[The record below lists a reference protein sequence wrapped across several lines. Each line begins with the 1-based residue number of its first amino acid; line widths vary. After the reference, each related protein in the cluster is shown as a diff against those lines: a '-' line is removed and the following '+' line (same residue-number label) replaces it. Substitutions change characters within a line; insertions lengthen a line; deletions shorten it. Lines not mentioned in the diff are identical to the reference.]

1 MNERTPRWMRERDAC
16 GIGFVAN
23 VEGRPSRDIVETAI
37 RSLCRVTHRGAVAAD
52 ARTGDGA
59 GLLLPIPDR
68 FFTREAN
75 DLGVNGSH
83 EGRLGIVVVFDF
95 EHASP
100 HEIRRI
106 VGTACR
112 MEGID
117 VLGWRD
123 VPVYPQALGDRARRL
138 MPRIMH
144 GFLARHDD
152 MPKPEAEHRA
162 FRARKRAE
170 RTIRSEGRRL
180 YFPSFSFMTINYK
193 ALVAADQLGEFYPD
207 LSHPEFE
214 APFAVFHQRYST
226 NTEPTWERAQ
236 PFRML
241 CHNGEINTIAGNVNR
256 MRSREGRLGKRSL
269 LDEDVLR
276 PIIDDAGSDSAM
288 LDNAVELMV
297 GEGEE
302 PGPGRDI
309 RHALSMLVPAA
320 WEGDLRLTEEVRDYY
335 RWHASLMEPWDGP
348 AGLIFTDGIRVG
360 AALDRNGLR
369 PLRYV
374 VCEDGTVACASEAG
388 AVYTRGRGVTR
399 RGKLG
404 PGQMICVD
412 PENGG
417 LELDPVRRI
426 ARERPYG
433 AWLAEERLT
442 QTLGEPKAEDVD
454 ELLERQILH
463 GYTREEL
470 TLVMRPSAVNGKEP
484 TFSMGDDTPLPPFSE
499 HRRPLFSFFKQR
511 FAQVTNPAID
521 HLRERFVMSLR
532 TLLGPRDPLLWER
545 PEGAALLEYDSFFL
559 FRPPG
564 GVVLDATWPVED
576 GPGGLR
582 RAVEH
587 LAEVAVNAAQHGSG
601 ILVISDE
608 NAGQEL
614 APIPSLMAVGAANTA
629 LLRAGHRTRTSIVV
643 QTDEARE
650 SHHFACLLGY
660 GAEAIYP
667 RLALATIGELAAGGR
682 ARDANPADAL
692 IAYKSAIEEGVLKVL
707 SKMGISCV
715 DSYRGAQIFDAI
727 GIAQEVIDVSFED
740 TPSPIGGLGFDD
752 IAADV
757 LARHGD
763 AYDAAEPQPK
773 LANPGYVKFHKG
785 GEYHATNPFAVRA
798 LHELV
803 DPGLQ
808 HLKSTAAADEGELEE
823 AEAVTASDTQQQA
836 AHLLHEA
843 ITGDPDYDR
852 YLRFAQLVNSR
863 LPTEPRDLLDM
874 LPVGPP
880 VPVEDV
886 EPASEIVKRFST
898 GAISHGAIGAEAH
911 ETLAIAFNRLGG
923 KANTGEGGEDP
934 DRYRGERNC
943 RIKQVASGR
952 FGVTPE
958 YASFADELQIK
969 IAQGS
974 KPGEGGQL
982 PGHKVTEEIARL
994 RHTQP
999 GVALIS
1005 PPPHHDIYS
1014 IEDLSQLIFD
1024 LKQVNP
1030 RADVSVK
1037 LVSEVGVGTIAAG
1050 VIKGLAE
1057 VVHVAG
1063 ADGGTG
1069 ASPLSSI
1076 KNAGLPWE
1084 IGLAET
1090 QQALT
1095 ENHLR
1100 SRARVRIDGGI
1111 KTGRDVVIAALLG
1124 ADEISFGT
1132 AALLAEGCIMV
1143 RTCHLDTCPVGI
1155 ATQRPD
1161 LRAKFAGTPEM
1172 VVNYVL
1178 HVAEEVRHH
1187 LAALGART
1195 VEEIV
1200 GRTDLLRQKET
1211 GTRADTVDLSPL
1223 LSEPGHQRRFVE
1235 HVGFQRPRSELGDR
1249 IYQDAW
1255 EAVRTGREI
1264 ELSYEI
1270 HNADRTVGAR
1280 LGGAIGHEF
1289 GEGAPPGRAL
1299 VHFAGEAGQS
1309 FGAFLASGVVF
1320 HLVGEA
1326 NDYVGKGMGGG
1337 RIVIV
1342 PPALDAGEPWLL
1354 GNTVLYGATGGDLF
1368 VAGRAGERFAVRN
1381 SGATAVI
1388 EGAGDHCCEYMTG
1401 GIVIV
1406 LGPVGLN
1413 LGAGMTGGE
1422 AFVYDP
1428 EVSLPA
1434 RVNTELVEP
1443 HRPEPEHLTRLKT
1456 LLERHFELTRSERAK
1471 VILSDWE
1478 RAAAAF
1484 WRVAPKA
1491 DVAKISQRNEG
1502 TLRSAKA

>member
-1 MNERTPRWMRERDAC
+1 MIGQYDRERDAC

-23 VEGRPSRDIVETAI
+23 VEGKPSRDIVETAI
-37 RSLCRVTHRGAVAAD
+37 RSLCRVTHRGATAAD
-52 ARTGDGA
+52 ARSGDGA
-59 GLLLPIPDR
+59 GLLMPIPER
-68 FFTREAN
+68 FFAREAN
-75 DLGVNGSH
+75 DLGFTGSH

-95 EHASP
+95 EETPPS
-100 HEIRRI
+100 EIRGI

-112 MEGID
+112 MEGLE

-123 VPVYPQALGDRARRL
+123 VPVYPQALGTHARRL

-144 GFLARHDD
+144 GFLSRAED
-152 MPKPEAEHRA
+152 MSKDEAEDKA
-162 FRARKRAE
+162 FRARRRAE
-170 RTIRSEGRRL
+170 KTIRDERRRL
-180 YFPSFSFMTINYK
+180 YFPSFSFLTVNYK

-256 MRSREGRLGKRSL
+256 MRSREGRLGKWSL
-269 LDEDVLR
+269 LEEDVLR
-276 PIIDDAGSDSAM
+276 PVIDERGSDSAM
-288 LDNAVELMV
+288 LDNAVELLV
-297 GEGEE
+297 REGEK
-302 PGPGRDI
+302 PGPGRDV
-309 RHALSMLVPAA
+309 RHALAMLVPAA
-320 WEGDLRLTEEVRDYY
+320 WEGDPRLPEEVRDFY

-348 AGLIFTDGIRVG
+348 AGLIFTDGVRVG

-374 VCEDGTVACASEAG
+374 VCDDGTVACASEAG
-388 AVYTRGRGVTR
+388 AVYTRGRGTVR

-412 PENGG
+412 PGRAG
-417 LELDPVRRI
+417 FELDPVARI
-426 ARERPYG
+426 ARDRPYG
-433 AWLAEERLT
+433 AWLAEERMS
-442 QTLGEPKAEDVD
+442 QPLGEPRAEPVD
-454 ELLERQILH
+454 DLLPRQIAH

-470 TLVMRPSAVNGKEP
+470 TLILRPSAVNGKEP

-521 HLRERFVMSLR
+521 HLRERHVMSLR
-532 TLLGPRDPLLWER
+532 TLLGPRDPMLWER
-545 PEGAALLEYDSFFL
+545 PEGAALLEYESFFL
-559 FRPPG
+559 FRPPA
-564 GVVLDATWPVED
+564 GVMVDATWHIDD
-576 GPGGLR
+576 GAAGLR

-587 LAEVAVNAAQHGSG
+587 LAEVAVVAAQHGSG

-608 NAGQEL
+608 NAGPEL
-614 APIPSLMAVGAANTA
+614 APIPSLIAVGAANTA

-643 QTDEARE
+643 QTDDARE

-667 RLALATIGELAAGGR
+667 RLALATVASLAASGR
-682 ARDANPADAL
+682 AGDADPADAL
-692 IAYKSAIEEGVLKVL
+692 IAYKSAVEEGVLKVL

-727 GIAQEVIDVSFED
+727 GIDREVVEVCFEG
-740 TPSPIGGLGFDD
+740 TPSPIGGLRFEQ
-752 IAADV
+752 IAEDV
-757 LARHGD
+757 LARHREAFG
-763 AYDAAEPQPK
+763 AAQPK
-773 LANPGYVKFHKG
+773 LVNPGYVKFHKG
-785 GEYHATNPFAVRA
+785 GEYHAANPFAVRA
-798 LHELV
+798 LHETV
-803 DPGLQ
+803 DPGLER
-808 HLKSTAAADEGELEE
+808 LKSTAAAEDE
-823 AEAVTASDTQQQA
+823 SDMA
-836 AHLLHEA
+836 IAHALHRA
-843 ITGDPDYDR
+843 ITGDPDFDR
-852 YLRFAQLVNSR
+852 YLRFAELVNSR
-863 LPTEPRDLLDM
+863 PPTEPRDLLEM
-874 LPVGPP
+874 IPAGPS
-880 VPVEDV
+880 VPLEEV

-934 DRYRGERNC
+934 ARYRTERNC

-958 YASFADELQIK
+958 YAAFADELQIK

-982 PGHKVTEEIARL
+982 PGHKVSEEIARL

-1090 QQALT
+1090 QQALV
-1095 ENHLR
+1095 ENRLR

-1111 KTGRDVVIAALLG
+1111 KTGRDVLVAGLLG
-1124 ADEISFGT
+1124 ADEVSFGT

-1155 ATQRPD
+1155 ATQRPE

-1172 VVNYVL
+1172 VAAYVT
-1178 HVAEEVRHH
+1178 HVAEEVRHL
-1187 LAALGART
+1187 LAELGLRSF
-1195 VEEIV
+1195 EEAV

-1211 GTRADTVDLSPL
+1211 GTRADAVDLSPL
-1223 LSEPGHQRRFVE
+1223 LAEPGRDRRF
-1235 HVGFQRPRSELGDR
+1235 HHHIALQNPRSELGDR
-1249 IYQDAW
+1249 LYEDAW
-1255 EAVRTGREI
+1255 ESVRTGREI

-1270 HNADRTVGAR
+1270 HNKDRTVGAR
-1280 LGGAIGHEF
+1280 LGGAIGREF
-1289 GEGAPPGRAL
+1289 GEGSPPGRAF
-1299 VHFAGEAGQS
+1299 VHLAGEAGQS
-1309 FGAFLASGVVF
+1309 FGAFLASGVEL

-1342 PPALDAGEPWLL
+1342 APPEDAGEPWLL
-1354 GNTVLYGATGGDLF
+1354 GNTVLYGATGGELLA
-1368 VAGRAGERFAVRN
+1368 AGRAGERFAVRN
-1381 SGATAVI
+1381 SGATAVV
-1388 EGAGDHCCEYMTG
+1388 EGAGEHCCEYMTG
-1401 GIVIV
+1401 GTVVV

-1413 LGAGMTGGE
+1413 LGAGMTGGQ

-1428 EVSLPA
+1428 EAALRA
-1434 RVNTELVEP
+1434 RVNPELVEP
-1443 HRPEPEHLTRLKT
+1443 HRPEPEHLGELRS
-1456 LLERHFELTRSERAK
+1456 LLERHLELTGSERVKA
-1471 VILSDWE
+1471 ILGDWD
-1478 RAAAAF
+1478 RARSAF
-1484 WRVAPKA
+1484 WRVAPKS
-1491 DVAKISQRNEG
+1491 DVARISQKNEG
-1502 TLRSAKA
+1502 TLRGAKS